1 VRCYLVVRRSLLFTP
16 GNVERRIRKVGELA
30 VKPDTVILDLEDAV
44 PPGEK
49 GKARALLEN
58 LLPQVE
64 FGSVEVCVRVNSL
77 KTRDGLED
85 LIALLRWDKVSCV
98 MIPKVESPTEV
109 SIVYSVTGR
118 NVIPLVETSKGFLR
132 LEDIV
137 RAEGV
142 VGITWGIS
150 DLSFSIGSSID
161 ALEANEFIKIMIPLV
176 ASAYGVEAYDTA
188 YLKIDDIDGFKRSC
202 ERAKSLGYMGKLLVH
217 PSQIE
222 IANSVFSPSERE
234 VEWARKVV
242 SAFEDA
248 MRRGLGAIRV
258 DDQLVDLVHYKK
270 AKAILEGSRRVY

>member
-1 VRCYLVVRRSLLFTP
+1 VVRRSLLFTP
-16 GNVERRIRKVGELA
+16 GNVERKIRKIAELT

-49 GKARALLEN
+49 GRARAMLEN
-58 LLPQVE
+58 LLPQIE
-64 FGSVEVCVRVNSL
+64 FGGVEVCVRVNSL
-77 KTRDGLED
+77 RTRDGLED
-85 LIALLRWDKVSCV
+85 LIALSRWDKVACV

-109 SIVYSVTGR
+109 LIVRDVTGR
-118 NVIPLVETSKGFLR
+118 GVIPLVETSKGFLR
-132 LEDIV
+132 LEDIA

-142 VGITWGIS
+142 VGVTWGIS
-150 DLSFSIGSSID
+150 DLSFSMGSSID
-161 ALEANEFIKIMIPLV
+161 ALEVNEFVKTMIPLV

-202 ERAKSLGYMGKLLVH
+202 ERAKSLGYTGKLLIH

-222 IANSVFSPSERE
+222 IANSVFSPSEKE

-248 MRRGLGAIRV
+248 MKRGLGAIRV

>member
-1 VRCYLVVRRSLLFTP
+1 LLFTP
-16 GNVERRIRKVGELA
+16 GNVERKIRKIAELT

-49 GKARALLEN
+49 GRARAMLEN
-58 LLPQVE
+58 LLPQIE
-64 FGSVEVCVRVNSL
+64 FGGVEVCVRVNSL
-77 KTRDGLED
+77 RTRDGLED
-85 LIALLRWDKVSCV
+85 LIALSRWDKVACV

-109 SIVYSVTGR
+109 LIVRDVTGR
-118 NVIPLVETSKGFLR
+118 GVIPLVETSKGFLR
-132 LEDIV
+132 LEDIA

-142 VGITWGIS
+142 VGVTWGIS
-150 DLSFSIGSSID
+150 DLSFSMGSSID
-161 ALEANEFIKIMIPLV
+161 VLEVNEFVKTMIPLV

-202 ERAKSLGYMGKLLVH
+202 ERAKSLGYTGKLLIH

-222 IANSVFSPSERE
+222 IANSVFSPSEKE

-248 MRRGLGAIRV
+248 MKRGLGAIRV